1 MKIAFQNF
9 VWYNYGQSMR
19 AKRGFDMRSKV
30 VKVILLI
37 TIASF
42 CLFAYGFVSGVNDVL
57 NPKAS
62 NLIKKTDVV
71 AKEKKKTGTLQIVSL
86 GDSLTRGVGDKEGIG
101 YVGRMK
107 EDLQKDYKQKIALTN
122 LAVSGAKMPDL
133 LKQIESNGAQY
144 SIKQA
149 DVIVLTIG
157 GNDLFPGWESLGK
170 IDLET
175 YRPDTET
182 FQNEAKKIIEEI
194 RKLNTDSPIFWLGL
208 YNPFE
213 DVEDLKGSSNI
224 VVDWNA
230 SLEKLALNDKNVY
243 ITPTF
248 DLFQNRGK
256 DLLYSDHFHPNEVG
270 YTYMAERL
278 VQNVVSKLKLEQG
291 GVKWRRYFPYET

>member
-1 MKIAFQNF
+1 MKIAFQNC

-30 VKVILLI
+30 VKIILLI

-62 NLIKKTDVV
+62 NVIKKTDVV

-101 YVGRMK
+101 YIGRMK

-133 LKQIESNGAQY
+133 LKQMESSGAQY

-230 SLEKLALNDKNVY
+230 SLEKLALNNKNVY

-270 YTYMAERL
+270 YTYMADRL
-278 VQNVVSKLKLEQG
+278 VQNVASKLKLEQG
-291 GVKWRRYFPYET
+291 GVK

>member
-1 MKIAFQNF
+1 
-9 VWYNYGQSMR
+9 MR

-57 NPKAS
+57 NPTAS
-62 NLIKKTDVV
+62 NLVKKNDVV

-101 YVGRMK
+101 YIGQMK
-107 EDLQKDYKQKIALTN
+107 EDLQKDYKQKVALTN

-133 LKQIESNGAQY
+133 LKQIESSGAQY

-157 GNDLFPGWESLGK
+157 GNGLFPGWESLGK

-182 FQNEAKKIIEEI
+182 FQSEAKKIIEEI
-194 RKLNTDSPIFWLGL
+194 RKVNTDSPIFWLGL

-230 SLEKLALNDKNVY
+230 SLEKLALTDKNVY

-278 VQNVVSKLKLEQG
+278 VQNVASKLKLEQG
-291 GVKWRRYFPYET
+291 GVK

>member
-1 MKIAFQNF
+1 MKIAFQNC

-71 AKEKKKTGTLQIVSL
+71 TKEKKKTGTLQIVSL

-101 YVGRMK
+101 YIGRMK
-107 EDLQKDYKQKIALTN
+107 EDLQKDYKQKVALTN

-133 LKQIESNGAQY
+133 LKQIESSGAQY

-224 VVDWNA
+224 VIDWNA
-230 SLEKLALNDKNVY
+230 SLEKLAVNNKNVY

-256 DLLYSDHFHPNEVG
+256 DLLYSDHFHPNEIG
-270 YTYMAERL
+270 YTYMADRL
-278 VQNVVSKLKLEQG
+278 VQNVASKLKLEQG
-291 GVKWRRYFPYET
+291 G

>member
-1 MKIAFQNF
+1 MKIAFQNC
-9 VWYNYGQSMR
+9 VWYNYGQSIR

-37 TIASF
+37 TIVSF

-71 AKEKKKTGTLQIVSL
+71 AKGKKKTGTLQIVSL

-101 YVGRMK
+101 YIGRVK
-107 EDLQKDYKQKIALTN
+107 EDLQKDYKQKVALTN

-133 LKQIESNGAQY
+133 LKQMESSGAQY

-230 SLEKLALNDKNVY
+230 SLEKLAINNKNVY

-270 YTYMAERL
+270 YTYMADRL
-278 VQNVVSKLKLEQG
+278 VQNVTSKLKLEQG
-291 GVKWRRYFPYET
+291 GVK

>member
-1 MKIAFQNF
+1 MKIAFQKF

-19 AKRGFDMRSKV
+19 AKRGFDMRSKL

-62 NLIKKTDVV
+62 KLITKTDVV
-71 AKEKKKTGTLQIVSL
+71 EKEKKKNGTLQIVSL

-101 YVGRMK
+101 YIGRMK
-107 EDLQKDYKQKIALTN
+107 EDLQKDYKQKVALTN

-133 LKQIESNGAQY
+133 LKQIESSGAQY

-291 GVKWRRYFPYET
+291 GGK

>member
-1 MKIAFQNF
+1 
-9 VWYNYGQSMR
+9 MR

-57 NPKAS
+57 NPRAS

-101 YVGRMK
+101 YIGRMK
-107 EDLQKDYKQKIALTN
+107 EDLQKDYKQKVALTN

-230 SLEKLALNDKNVY
+230 SLEKLAINNKNVY
-243 ITPTF
+243 IIPTF

-270 YTYMAERL
+270 YTYMADRL

-291 GVKWRRYFPYET
+291 GVK

>member
-57 NPKAS
+57 NPTAS
-62 NLIKKTDVV
+62 NLVKKNDVV

-101 YVGRMK
+101 YIGRMK
-107 EDLQKDYKQKIALTN
+107 EDLQKDYKQKVALTN

-133 LKQIESNGAQY
+133 LKQIESSGAQY

-182 FQNEAKKIIEEI
+182 FQSEAKKIIEEI
-194 RKLNTDSPIFWLGL
+194 RKVNTDSPIFWLGL

-230 SLEKLALNDKNVY
+230 SLEKLALTDKNVY

-278 VQNVVSKLKLEQG
+278 VQNVASKLKLEQG
-291 GVKWRRYFPYET
+291 GIK

>member
-1 MKIAFQNF
+1 MKIAFQNC

-71 AKEKKKTGTLQIVSL
+71 AKEKKKTGTLKIVSL
-86 GDSLTRGVGDKEGIG
+86 GDSLTRGVGDNEGIG
-101 YVGRMK
+101 YIGRVK
-107 EDLQKDYKQKIALTN
+107 EDLQKDYKQKVALTN

-133 LKQIESNGAQY
+133 LKQMESSGAQY

-170 IDLET
+170 VDLET

-230 SLEKLALNDKNVY
+230 SLEKLAINNKNVY

-270 YTYMAERL
+270 YTYMADRL
-278 VQNVVSKLKLEQG
+278 VQNVASKLKLEQG
-291 GVKWRRYFPYET
+291 GGK

>member
-1 MKIAFQNF
+1 MKIAFQNC

-71 AKEKKKTGTLQIVSL
+71 AKEKKKTGALQIVSL

-291 GVKWRRYFPYET
+291 GVK

>member
-1 MKIAFQNF
+1 
-9 VWYNYGQSMR
+9 MR
-19 AKRGFDMRSKV
+19 AKRGFDMRSKL

-62 NLIKKTDVV
+62 KLITKTDVV
-71 AKEKKKTGTLQIVSL
+71 EKEKKKNGTLQIVSL

-101 YVGRMK
+101 YIGRMK
-107 EDLQKDYKQKIALTN
+107 EDLQKDYKQKVALTN

-133 LKQIESNGAQY
+133 LKQIESSGAQY

-278 VQNVVSKLKLEQG
+278 VQNVVSKLRLEQG
-291 GVKWRRYFPYET
+291 GIK

>member
-1 MKIAFQNF
+1 MKIAFQIF

-291 GVKWRRYFPYET
+291 GVK

>member
-1 MKIAFQNF
+1 
-9 VWYNYGQSMR
+9 MR
-19 AKRGFDMRSKV
+19 GKRGFDMRSKV

-62 NLIKKTDVV
+62 NLVKKTDVV

-101 YVGRMK
+101 YIGRMK
-107 EDLQKDYKQKIALTN
+107 EDLQKEYKQKVALTN

-133 LKQIESNGAQY
+133 LKQIESSGAQY

-230 SLEKLALNDKNVY
+230 ALEKLALNDKNVY

-278 VQNVVSKLKLEQG
+278 VQNVASKLKLEQG
-291 GVKWRRYFPYET
+291 GVK

>member
-71 AKEKKKTGTLQIVSL
+71 AKEKKKMGTLQIVSL

-213 DVEDLKGSSNI
+213 DVEDLKESSNI

-291 GVKWRRYFPYET
+291 GVK

>member
-1 MKIAFQNF
+1 MKIAFQKF

-19 AKRGFDMRSKV
+19 AKRGFDMRSKL

-62 NLIKKTDVV
+62 KLITKTDVV
-71 AKEKKKTGTLQIVSL
+71 EKEKKKNGTLQIVSL

-101 YVGRMK
+101 YIGRMK
-107 EDLQKDYKQKIALTN
+107 EDLQKDYKQKVALTN

-133 LKQIESNGAQY
+133 LKQIESSGAQY

-291 GVKWRRYFPYET
+291 GVK

>member
-1 MKIAFQNF
+1 
-9 VWYNYGQSMR
+9 MR

-71 AKEKKKTGTLQIVSL
+71 AKEKKKMGTLQIVSL

-278 VQNVVSKLKLEQG
+278 VQKVVSKLKLEQG
-291 GVKWRRYFPYET
+291 GVK

>member
-1 MKIAFQNF
+1 MKIAFQNC

-133 LKQIESNGAQY
+133 LKQFESNGAQY

-291 GVKWRRYFPYET
+291 GVK

>member
-1 MKIAFQNF
+1 MKIAFQNS

-107 EDLQKDYKQKIALTN
+107 EDLQKDYKQKVALTN

-133 LKQIESNGAQY
+133 LKQIESSGAQY

-157 GNDLFPGWESLGK
+157 GNDLFPGWDSLGK

-230 SLEKLALNDKNVY
+230 SLEKLAINNKNVY

-256 DLLYSDHFHPNEVG
+256 DLLYSDHFHPNEIG
-270 YTYMAERL
+270 YTYMADRL
-278 VQNVVSKLKLEQG
+278 VQNVASKLKLEQG
-291 GVKWRRYFPYET
+291 GVK

>member
-1 MKIAFQNF
+1 
-9 VWYNYGQSMR
+9 MR

-71 AKEKKKTGTLQIVSL
+71 AKEKKKMGTLQIVSL

-291 GVKWRRYFPYET
+291 GVK

>member
-1 MKIAFQNF
+1 
-9 VWYNYGQSMR
+9 MR

-71 AKEKKKTGTLQIVSL
+71 EKEKKKTGTLQIVSL

-291 GVKWRRYFPYET
+291 GVK

>member
-1 MKIAFQNF
+1 MKIAFQKF

-19 AKRGFDMRSKV
+19 AKRGFDMRSKL

-62 NLIKKTDVV
+62 KLITKTDVV
-71 AKEKKKTGTLQIVSL
+71 EKEKKKNGTLQIVSL

-101 YVGRMK
+101 YIGRMK
-107 EDLQKDYKQKIALTN
+107 EDLQKDYKQKVALTN

-133 LKQIESNGAQY
+133 LKQIESSGAQY

-278 VQNVVSKLKLEQG
+278 VQNAVSKLKLEQG
-291 GVKWRRYFPYET
+291 GIK

>member
-1 MKIAFQNF
+1 MKIAFQNC

-101 YVGRMK
+101 YIGRVK
-107 EDLQKDYKQKIALTN
+107 EDLQRDYKQKVALTN

-133 LKQIESNGAQY
+133 LKQMESSGAQY

-170 IDLET
+170 VDLET
-175 YRPDTET
+175 YRSDTET

-256 DLLYSDHFHPNEVG
+256 ELLYSDHFHPNEVG
-270 YTYMAERL
+270 YTYMADRL

-291 GVKWRRYFPYET
+291 GVK

>member
-1 MKIAFQNF
+1 MKIAFQNC

-101 YVGRMK
+101 YIGRMK
-107 EDLQKDYKQKIALTN
+107 EDLQKDYKQKVALTN

-170 IDLET
+170 IDLGT

-230 SLEKLALNDKNVY
+230 SLEKLAINNKNVY

-291 GVKWRRYFPYET
+291 GVK

>member
-1 MKIAFQNF
+1 MKIAFQNC

-62 NLIKKTDVV
+62 NVIKKTDVV

-101 YVGRMK
+101 YIGRMK
-107 EDLQKDYKQKIALTN
+107 EDLQKDYKQKVALTN

-133 LKQIESNGAQY
+133 LKQMESSGAQY
-144 SIKQA
+144 SIRQA

-182 FQNEAKKIIEEI
+182 FQNEAKKIIEGI

-270 YTYMAERL
+270 YTYMADRL
-278 VQNVVSKLKLEQG
+278 VQNVASKLKLEQG
-291 GVKWRRYFPYET
+291 GVK

>member
-1 MKIAFQNF
+1 
-9 VWYNYGQSMR
+9 
-19 AKRGFDMRSKV
+19 MRSKV

-71 AKEKKKTGTLQIVSL
+71 AKEKKKTRTLQIVSL

-101 YVGRMK
+101 YIGRMK
-107 EDLQKDYKQKIALTN
+107 EDLQKDYKQKVALTN

-133 LKQIESNGAQY
+133 LKQIESSGAQY

-175 YRPDTET
+175 YRPDTAT

-194 RKLNTDSPIFWLGL
+194 RKLNTGSPIFWLGL

-256 DLLYSDHFHPNEVG
+256 ELLYSDHFHPNEVG
-270 YTYMAERL
+270 YTYMADRL

-291 GVKWRRYFPYET
+291 GVK

>member
-62 NLIKKTDVV
+62 NLVKKNDVV

-101 YVGRMK
+101 YIGRMK
-107 EDLQKDYKQKIALTN
+107 EDLQKDYKQKVALTN

-133 LKQIESNGAQY
+133 LKQIESSGAQY

-182 FQNEAKKIIEEI
+182 FQSEAKKIIEEI
-194 RKLNTDSPIFWLGL
+194 RKVNTDSPIFWLGL

-230 SLEKLALNDKNVY
+230 SLEKLALTDKNVY

-278 VQNVVSKLKLEQG
+278 VQNVASKLKLEQG
-291 GVKWRRYFPYET
+291 GVK

>member
-1 MKIAFQNF
+1 
-9 VWYNYGQSMR
+9 MR

-71 AKEKKKTGTLQIVSL
+71 AKEKKKTGTLKIVSL

-101 YVGRMK
+101 YIGRVK
-107 EDLQKDYKQKIALTN
+107 EDLQKDYKQKVALTN

-133 LKQIESNGAQY
+133 LKQMESSGAQY

-149 DVIVLTIG
+149 DIIVLTIG

-170 IDLET
+170 VDLET

-270 YTYMAERL
+270 YTYMADRL
-278 VQNVVSKLKLEQG
+278 VQNVASKLKLEQG
-291 GVKWRRYFPYET
+291 GVK

>member
-1 MKIAFQNF
+1 MKIAFQNC

-57 NPKAS
+57 NPRAS

-86 GDSLTRGVGDKEGIG
+86 GDSLTRGVGDKEGTG
-101 YVGRMK
+101 YIGRMK
-107 EDLQKDYKQKIALTN
+107 EDLQKDYKQKVALTN

-230 SLEKLALNDKNVY
+230 SLEKLAINNKNVY

-270 YTYMAERL
+270 YTYMADRL

-291 GVKWRRYFPYET
+291 GVK

>member
-1 MKIAFQNF
+1 MKIAFQNS

-30 VKVILLI
+30 VKIILLI

-101 YVGRMK
+101 YIGRMK
-107 EDLQKDYKQKIALTN
+107 EDLQVDYKQKVALTN

-133 LKQIESNGAQY
+133 LKQMESSGAQY

-230 SLEKLALNDKNVY
+230 SLEKLAVNDKNVY

-270 YTYMAERL
+270 YTYMADRL
-278 VQNVVSKLKLEQG
+278 VQNVASKLKLEQG
-291 GVKWRRYFPYET
+291 GVK

>member
-1 MKIAFQNF
+1 MKIAFQNC

-291 GVKWRRYFPYET
+291 GVK

>member
-1 MKIAFQNF
+1 
-9 VWYNYGQSMR
+9 MR

-71 AKEKKKTGTLQIVSL
+71 AKEKKKMGTLQIVSL

-256 DLLYSDHFHPNEVG
+256 DLLYFDHFHPNEVG

-291 GVKWRRYFPYET
+291 GVK

>member
-1 MKIAFQNF
+1 
-9 VWYNYGQSMR
+9 MR

-57 NPKAS
+57 TPRAS

-101 YVGRMK
+101 YIGRMK
-107 EDLQKDYKQKIALTN
+107 EDLQKDYKQKVALTN

-230 SLEKLALNDKNVY
+230 SLEKLAINNKNVY

-270 YTYMAERL
+270 YTYMADRL

-291 GVKWRRYFPYET
+291 GVK

>member
-1 MKIAFQNF
+1 
-9 VWYNYGQSMR
+9 MR

-101 YVGRMK
+101 YIGRMK
-107 EDLQKDYKQKIALTN
+107 EDLQKDYKQKVALTN

-133 LKQIESNGAQY
+133 LKQIESSGAQY

-230 SLEKLALNDKNVY
+230 SLEKLAINNKNVY

-291 GVKWRRYFPYET
+291 GVK

>member
-1 MKIAFQNF
+1 
-9 VWYNYGQSMR
+9 MR
-19 AKRGFDMRSKV
+19 PTL
-30 VKVILLI
+30 VKGILLI

-42 CLFAYGFVSGVNDVL
+42 CLFAYGFIAGVGDVL

-62 NLIKKTDVV
+62 KIITPTGQKQ
-71 AKEKKKTGTLQIVSL
+71 AKGKQQSGTLQVVSL

-107 EDLQKDYKQKIALTN
+107 DTLQKDYKQRVALTN

-133 LKQIESNGAQY
+133 LKQMESSGAQY

-149 DVIVLTIG
+149 DFIVLTIG

-170 IDLET
+170 MDLET
-175 YRPDTET
+175 YRPDTVT
-182 FQNEAKKIIEEI
+182 FQNQAKQILAEL
-194 RKLNTDSPIFWLGL
+194 RKLNPNSPIFWLGL

-213 DVEDLKGSSNI
+213 DVEDLKGSSSI

-230 SLEKLALNDKNVY
+230 SLEKLALDDKNVY

-248 DLFQNRGK
+248 DLFQNQGK
-256 DLLYSDHFHPNEVG
+256 KLLYSDHFHPNETG
-270 YTYMAERL
+270 YSYMANRL
-278 VQNVVSKLKLEQG
+278 LQNVVSKLKLDG
-291 GVKWRRYFPYET
+291 GEAK

>member
-1 MKIAFQNF
+1 MK
-9 VWYNYGQSMR
+9 

-57 NPKAS
+57 NPTAS
-62 NLIKKTDVV
+62 NLVKKNDVV

-101 YVGRMK
+101 YIGRMK
-107 EDLQKDYKQKIALTN
+107 EDLQKDYKQKVALTN

-133 LKQIESNGAQY
+133 LKQIESSGAQY

-182 FQNEAKKIIEEI
+182 FQSEAKKIIEEI
-194 RKLNTDSPIFWLGL
+194 RKVNTNSPIFWLGL

-230 SLEKLALNDKNVY
+230 SLEKLALTDKNVY

-291 GVKWRRYFPYET
+291 GVK

>member
-1 MKIAFQNF
+1 MKIAFQNC

-62 NLIKKTDVV
+62 NVIKKTDVV

-101 YVGRMK
+101 YIGRMK
-107 EDLQKDYKQKIALTN
+107 EDLQKDYKQKVALTN

-133 LKQIESNGAQY
+133 LKQMESSGAQY

-182 FQNEAKKIIEEI
+182 FQNEAKKIIEGI

-270 YTYMAERL
+270 YTYMADRL
-278 VQNVVSKLKLEQG
+278 VQNVASKLKLEQG
-291 GVKWRRYFPYET
+291 GIK

>member
-1 MKIAFQNF
+1 
-9 VWYNYGQSMR
+9 MR

-101 YVGRMK
+101 HVGRMK

-170 IDLET
+170 IDLDT

-291 GVKWRRYFPYET
+291 GVK

>member
-107 EDLQKDYKQKIALTN
+107 EDLQKDYKQKIVLTN

-157 GNDLFPGWESLGK
+157 GNDLFPGWDSLGK

-175 YRPDTET
+175 YRPNTET

-230 SLEKLALNDKNVY
+230 SLEKLAINNKNVY

-256 DLLYSDHFHPNEVG
+256 DLLYSDHFHPNEIG
-270 YTYMAERL
+270 YTYMADRL
-278 VQNVVSKLKLEQG
+278 VQNVASKLKLEQG
-291 GVKWRRYFPYET
+291 GVK

>member
-62 NLIKKTDVV
+62 NLIKKNDVV

-133 LKQIESNGAQY
+133 LKQIESSGAQY

-157 GNDLFPGWESLGK
+157 GNDLFPGWESIGK

-243 ITPTF
+243 IIPTF

-256 DLLYSDHFHPNEVG
+256 ELLYSDHFHPNEVG

-278 VQNVVSKLKLEQG
+278 VQNVASKLKLEQG
-291 GVKWRRYFPYET
+291 GIK